1 MTAPRHSS
9 RAGSAAPSTPSRAGR
24 SKPSGG
30 TSPWS
35 ASTGRRCSTATCC
48 ASCTTTSRATNGSW
62 NGSTTE
68 HLDERCRSRA
78 SPAGGRPPEARL
90 MRAPY
95 VELHCHSNFS
105 FLDGGSHPAELAAR
119 AAELEM
125 PALAITDRGGVYGAV
140 KFLQAC
146 RKLGVKPLI
155 GTALEVDGQE
165 TVVIARNL
173 RGYSNLCRL
182 LSLAHADQPKG
193 EARAT
198 LTRVAEHKGDLFY
211 LSATDDERR
220 LRELQEALGN
230 ESVFSELHHH
240 LRPEDPWVL
249 EGRASMAKRCGAA
262 VVATNQV
269 HYHVPERRRLHDVL
283 VAIRHRTT
291 LDGARPHLFPN
302 AEHHL
307 KAGDEMRPLFK
318 GHAEALAA
326 PWDIA
331 QECAVELDFRKV
343 RFPGYPVPAGETP
356 FSFLY
361 KLCFEGVRERYRPIT
376 PEVARRLQRELEV
389 IEKTGLAE
397 FFLINWDLM
406 RFAREHGVPGQGRGS
421 AADSIVAYV
430 LGITR
435 VDPIEHNLLFERFL
449 HEEMTSTPDIDI
461 DFSTKHREQVIQY
474 VYDKYGW
481 ERTGMVCNVVTFQ
494 PRMAIRQV
502 GKALGFSAE
511 LLDRLAKGVDRWP
524 APGEMLTPPGNP
536 TEGVEDSMTG
546 AMPPPA
552 DMRPQSWQQFLELC
566 REVIEFPRHLSI
578 HVGGMLVTGEPLV
591 DIVPVEPA
599 TMEGRRVVQFN
610 KDDVEDLGL
619 IKVDLLGLRTLSVV
633 AETLDLI
640 QDTTGTRPDLDRLPL
655 DDPKVFEMCSEA
667 DTIGVFQIESRA
679 QMQTLPRTRPQSF
692 NDLVVEVAIIRPGPI
707 QGNAVHPYIRRKQG
721 REPVIYA
728 HPLLEPVLKDTLG
741 VILYQEQIIEIA
753 MRVAGMTPSQADGF
767 RRAMT
772 RHLNRVEMSSLEGDF
787 INGCL
792 ANSVPREVADQLFA
806 AVQGFAVYGFCRS
819 HAAAFARTTYE
830 TAWLKLNYPV
840 EFGCGLLN
848 HQPMGFYHPS
858 VLVEDLKRH
867 GVKVLPV
874 DVNRSYA
881 RCLPEPLALSP
892 TKPQLAEGPP
902 SSTRPSLPRRP
913 TEISVSVASTQAVKA
928 QAAMTHAMRIG
939 LNYVRDLGEDGR
951 NAIVAERRRAGP
963 YSSFDDFLNRLRG
976 GPIGPR
982 AVRNLVMVGAFDAL
996 RQPRRKL
1003 LWGWQERWHGHGLR
1017 RGLGTQAE
1025 LRLNGTAPDL
1035 PAVDEFDA
1043 NQLEYRISDL
1053 STGHHLIH
1061 FCRDRLRAMGALESN
1076 QLPSIPDRHRV
1087 RVAGLVITRQAPSTA
1102 KKIRFFTL
1110 EDEFGQVNVTIKP
1123 DVYDRYRHI
1132 ANRQPILII
1141 DGVMQR
1147 QDGVWSVLASHI
1159 EALRGVPRPQQ
1170 RSHDYR

>member
-1 MTAPRHSS
+1 M
-9 RAGSAAPSTPSRAGR
+9 
-24 SKPSGG
+24 
-30 TSPWS
+30 
-35 ASTGRRCSTATCC
+35 
-48 ASCTTTSRATNGSW
+48 
-62 NGSTTE
+62 
-68 HLDERCRSRA
+68 
-78 SPAGGRPPEARL
+78 
-90 MRAPY
+90 
-95 VELHCHSNFS
+95 
-105 FLDGGSHPAELAAR
+105 R

-140 KFLQAC
+140 RFLQAC
-146 RKLGVKPLI
+146 RKLGVKPII
-155 GTALEVDGQE
+155 GAALEVDGE
-165 TVVIARNL
+165 EVVIIARNL

-182 LSLAHADQPKG
+182 LSFAHADQPKG

-198 LTRVAEHKGDLFY
+198 IAKVAEQRGDLFY
-211 LSATDDERR
+211 LSATDDENR
-220 LRELQEALGN
+220 LRGMQEALGTEN
-230 ESVFSELHHH
+230 VFSELHHH
-240 LRPEDPWVL
+240 LGPEDAWVL
-249 EGRASMAKRCGAA
+249 EGRAAMAKRCGAA
-262 VVATNQV
+262 VVATNKV
-269 HYHVPERRRLHDVL
+269 HYHVAERRRLHDVL
-283 VAIRHRTT
+283 VAIRHRAT
-291 LDGARPHLFPN
+291 LEAARPHLFN
-302 AEHHL
+302 NSEHHL
-307 KAGDEMRPLFK
+307 KGGQAMRPLFK
-318 GHAEALAA
+318 GHEEALAT

-331 QECAVELDFRKV
+331 RECDLDLNFRGV
-343 RFPGYPVPAGETP
+343 RFPGYPVPEGETP

-389 IEKTGLAE
+389 IQKTGLAE

-461 DFSTKHREQVIQY
+461 DFSTEHREQVIQY

-511 LLDRLAKGVDRWP
+511 LLDRLAKGVDRWF
-524 APGEMLTPPGNP
+524 
-536 TEGVEDSMTG
+536 TEDIADSMLD
-546 AMPPPA
+546 AVPPP
-552 DMRPQSWQQFLELC
+552 DMRPQSWQHFLELC

-578 HVGGMLVTGEPLV
+578 HNGGMLVTGEPLV
-591 DIVPVEPA
+591 EIAPVEPA

-619 IKVDLLGLRTLSVV
+619 IKMDMLGLRTLSVV
-633 AETLDLI
+633 AEALELI
-640 QDTTGTRPDLDRLPL
+640 KDATGIRPDLDQLPL
-655 DDPKVFEMCSEA
+655 TDPKVFEMCGAA

-721 REPVIYA
+721 REPVTYA
-728 HPLLEPVLKDTLG
+728 HPLLEPILKDTLG

-753 MRVAGMTPSQADGF
+753 MYVAGMTPSGADGF

-792 ANSVPREVADQLFA
+792 GNGVPREVADQLFA

-819 HAAAFARTTYE
+819 HAAAFARTSYE
-830 TAWLKLNYPV
+830 TSWLKLNHPV

-848 HQPMGFYHPS
+848 NQPMGFYHPS

-867 GVKVLPV
+867 GVTVLPV
-874 DVNRSYA
+874 DVNRSDV
-881 RCLPEPLALSP
+881 RCLPEPLPAAAAQAPL
-892 TKPQLAEGPP
+892 TEGPP
-902 SSTRPSLPRRP
+902 SSTRPALPRRP
-913 TEISVSVASTQAVKA
+913 TDSSVSIGSVKGGTPPLASGLAEPDPDEPPCQPVK
-928 QAAMTHAMRIG
+928 AMTHAMRIG
-939 LNYVRDLGEDGR
+939 FNYVRDLGEDGR
-951 NAIVAERRRAGP
+951 KAIVDERAHGP
-963 YSSFDDFLNRLRG
+963 FTSFDDFLHRLRG
-976 GPIGPR
+976 APVGPR
-982 AVRNLVMVGAFDAL
+982 AVRNLVMVGGFDAL
-996 RQPRRKL
+996 GQPRREL

-1017 RGLGTQAE
+1017 QGISKQSE
-1025 LRLNGTAPDL
+1025 LRLNGTAPAL
-1035 PAVDEFDA
+1035 PEIDEFDA

-1061 FCRDRLRAMGALESN
+1061 FCRERLQKLGALESN
-1076 QLPSIPDRHRV
+1076 KLAGIRNNQKV

-1123 DVYDRYRHI
+1123 DVYERYRQV
-1132 ANRQPILII
+1132 ANRQPILVI

-1147 QDGVWSVLASHI
+1147 NDGVYSVLASHI
-1159 EALRGVPRPQQ
+1159 EALHGVPRPQQ
-1170 RSHDYR
+1170 KSHDYR

>member
-1 MTAPRHSS
+1 M
-9 RAGSAAPSTPSRAGR
+9 
-24 SKPSGG
+24 
-30 TSPWS
+30 
-35 ASTGRRCSTATCC
+35 
-48 ASCTTTSRATNGSW
+48 N
-62 NGSTTE
+62 
-68 HLDERCRSRA
+68 
-78 SPAGGRPPEARL
+78 
-90 MRAPY
+90 PY

-105 FLDGGSHPAELAAR
+105 FLDGGSHPAELAIR

-140 KFLQAC
+140 RFLQAC
-146 RKLGVKPLI
+146 RKLGVKPII
-155 GTALEVDGQE
+155 GSALEVDGE
-165 TVVIARNL
+165 ELILIARNL

-182 LSLAHADQPKG
+182 LSFAHADQPKG

-198 LTRVAEHKGDLFY
+198 LVNVAEHRGDLFY
-211 LSATDDERR
+211 LSATDREPR
-220 LRELQEALGN
+220 LRELQEALGK

-249 EGRASMAKRCGAA
+249 EGRAAMAKRCGAGM
-262 VVATNQV
+262 VATNEV
-269 HYHVPERRRLHDVL
+269 HYHLRQRRRLHDVM
-283 VAIRHRTT
+283 VAIRHRST
-291 LDGARPHLFPN
+291 LEETRSHLFPN
-302 AEHHL
+302 SEHHL
-307 KAGDEMRPLFK
+307 KGGGEMRPLFK
-318 GHAEALAA
+318 SHADALAT

-331 QECAVELDFRKV
+331 QECDVDLDFRKV
-343 RFPGYPVPAGETP
+343 RFPGYAVPAGETP

-361 KLCFEGVRERYRPIT
+361 RLCFEGMRERYRPIT
-376 PEVARRLQRELEV
+376 PAVARRLQHELEV

-406 RFAREHGVPGQGRGS
+406 RFAREHSVPGQGRGS

-461 DFSTKHREQVIQY
+461 DFSTEHREQVIQY
-474 VYDKYGW
+474 VYEKYGW

-511 LLDRLAKGVDRWP
+511 LLDLLAKGVDRWF
-524 APGEMLTPPGNP
+524 
-536 TEGVEDSMTG
+536 TEDVADSMME
-546 AMPPPA
+546 AVPPP

-578 HVGGMLVTGEPLV
+578 HNGGMLVTGEPLV
-591 DIVPVEPA
+591 DIAPVEPA

-619 IKVDLLGLRTLSVV
+619 IKMDMLGLRTLSVV
-633 AETLDLI
+633 AECLEMIEDA
-640 QDTTGTRPDLDRLPL
+640 TGTRPDLDQLPL
-655 DDPKVFEMCSEA
+655 NDPDVFEMCSAA

-721 REPVIYA
+721 REQVTYP
-728 HPLLEPVLKDTLG
+728 HPLLEPILKDTLG

-753 MRVAGMTPSQADGF
+753 MHVAGMAPGRADGF

-772 RHLNRVEMSSLEGDF
+772 RHLNRVEMSSLEDEFVG
-787 INGCL
+787 GCL
-792 ANSVPREVADQLFA
+792 ANGVPREVADQLFV

-819 HAAAFARTTYE
+819 HAAAFARTSYE
-830 TAWLKLNYPV
+830 TAWLKLHHPV

-848 HQPMGFYHPS
+848 NQPMGFYHPS

-867 GVKVLPV
+867 GVTVVPV
-874 DVNRSYA
+874 DINRSDV
-881 RCLPEPLALSP
+881 RCLPELISSAPSAEAHLS
-892 TKPQLAEGPP
+892 ECPP
-902 SSTRPSLPRRP
+902 SSTVAALHRLPTDSSLS
-913 TEISVSVASTQAVKA
+913 SVSTQPVK
-928 QAAMTHAMRIG
+928 TELLYAMRVG
-939 LNYVRDLGEDGR
+939 FNYVRDLGEEGR
-951 NAIVAERRRAGP
+951 QAIVDERRRAGQ
-963 YSSFDDFLNRLRG
+963 YKSFDDFLDRLRG

-982 AVRNLVMVGAFDAL
+982 AVRNLVMVGAFDHL
-996 RQPRRKL
+996 GRPRREL
-1003 LWGWQERWHGHGLR
+1003 LWGWQERWHGQGLR
-1017 RGLGTQAE
+1017 RGIDKQSE
-1025 LRLNGTAPDL
+1025 LHLNGTAPEL
-1035 PAVDEFDA
+1035 PGIDDFDA

-1053 STGHHLIH
+1053 STGHHLIY
-1061 FCRDRLRAMGALESN
+1061 FCRDRLSAMGAIESN
-1076 QLPSIPDRHRV
+1076 KLQAIANHQKV
-1087 RVAGLVITRQAPSTA
+1087 RVAGLVITRQAPMTA

-1123 DVYDRYRHI
+1123 DVYERYRQF
-1132 ANRQPILII
+1132 ANRQPILVI

-1147 QDGVWSVLASHI
+1147 QDGVHSVLASHI
-1159 EALRGVPRPQQ
+1159 QALEGVPRPKT

>member
-1 MTAPRHSS
+1 MP
-9 RAGSAAPSTPSRAGR
+9 
-24 SKPSGG
+24 
-30 TSPWS
+30 
-35 ASTGRRCSTATCC
+35 
-48 ASCTTTSRATNGSW
+48 
-62 NGSTTE
+62 
-68 HLDERCRSRA
+68 
-78 SPAGGRPPEARL
+78 
-90 MRAPY
+90 APY
-95 VELHCHSNFS
+95 VELHSHSNFS
-105 FLDGGSHPAELAAR
+105 FLDGGSHPYELAMR

-140 KFLQAC
+140 RHLQAC
-146 RKLGVKPLI
+146 RKLGVKPII
-155 GTALEVDGQE
+155 GASLEVDGE
-165 TVVIARNL
+165 ELILIARNL

-182 LSLAHADQPKG
+182 LTLAHADQPKG
-193 EARAT
+193 DARTT
-198 LTRVAEHKGDLFY
+198 LDTVAEHRGELFY
-211 LSATDDERR
+211 LSPTDREQRM
-220 LRELQEALGN
+220 RELQGALGKEN
-230 ESVFSELHHH
+230 VFSELHHH
-240 LRPEDPWVL
+240 RRPEDEWVL
-249 EGRASMAKRCGAA
+249 EGRAAMARRCGAGVA
-262 VVATNQV
+262 ATNEV
-269 HYHVPERRRLHDVL
+269 HYHVAERRRLHDVL
-283 VAIRHRTT
+283 VAIRHRAT
-291 LDGARPHLFPN
+291 LDEARAHLFPN
-302 AEHHL
+302 SEHHL
-307 KAGDEMRPLFK
+307 KGGADLRPHFH
-318 GHAEALAA
+318 GHAEALAT
-326 PWDIA
+326 PWEIA
-331 QECAVELDFRKV
+331 QECDVDLDFRKV

-361 KLCFEGVRERYRPIT
+361 KLCFEGVRDRYRPIT
-376 PEVARRLQRELEV
+376 PAVAQRLQRELEV

-461 DFSTKHREQVIQY
+461 DFSTEHREQVIQY
-474 VYDKYGW
+474 IYEKYGW
-481 ERTGMVCNVVTFQ
+481 ERTGMVCNIVTFQ

-511 LLDRLAKGVDRWP
+511 LLDRLAKGVDRWF
-524 APGEMLTPPGNP
+524 
-536 TEGVEDSMTG
+536 TEDVEDSMTG
-546 AMPPPA
+546 AVPPP

-578 HVGGMLVTGEPLV
+578 HNGGMLVTGEPLV
-591 DIVPVEPA
+591 DIAPVEPA

-619 IKVDLLGLRTLSVV
+619 IKMDMLGLRTLSVV
-633 AETLDLI
+633 AEALELI
-640 QDTTGTRPDLDRLPL
+640 KDTTGTRPDLDQLPL
-655 DDPKVFEMCSEA
+655 NDPAVFEMCGEA

-679 QMQTLPRTRPQSF
+679 QMQTLPRTRPKTF

-721 REPVIYA
+721 REEVTYA
-728 HPLLEPVLKDTLG
+728 HPLLEPILKDTLG

-753 MRVAGMTPSQADGF
+753 MYVAGMKPGRADGF

-772 RHLNRVEMSSLEGDF
+772 RHLNRVEMSSLEDEF
-787 INGCL
+787 IGGCL
-792 ANSVPREVADQLFA
+792 ANEVPREVADQLFA

-819 HAAAFARTTYE
+819 HAAAFARTSYE
-830 TAWLKLNYPV
+830 TAWMKLHHPV

-848 HQPMGFYHPS
+848 NQPMGFYHPS

-867 GVKVLPV
+867 GLKALPV
-874 DVNRSYA
+874 DINLSDI
-881 RCLPEPLALSP
+881 RCLPEALPEVAPGQFPATAGTRGIQRDMYPASAG
-892 TKPQLAEGPP
+892 TRGGSGSASATPQLAGGPP
-902 SSTRPSLPRRP
+902 FGSRPLPRLP
-913 TEISVSVASTQAVKA
+913 PESSVLTESTLPVKA
-928 QAAMTHAMRIG
+928 RYAMRIG
-939 LNYVRDLGEDGR
+939 LNYVRDLGEEGR
-951 NAIVAERRRAGP
+951 KAIVEDRDRGGP
-963 YSSFDDFLNRLRG
+963 YLSFDDFINRMRG

-996 RQPRRKL
+996 GQPRREL
-1003 LWGWQERWHGHGLR
+1003 LWGWQERWHGKGLR
-1017 RGLGTQAE
+1017 RGIDKQSE
-1025 LRLNGTAPDL
+1025 LRLNGTAPSL
-1035 PAVDEFDA
+1035 PDVDDFDA

-1061 FCRDRLRAMGALESN
+1061 FCRDRLAAMGALESN
-1076 QLPSIPDRHRV
+1076 KLPAIANNKQV

-1123 DVYDRYRHI
+1123 DVYDRYRQV

-1147 QDGVWSVLASHI
+1147 QDGVHSVLASHI
-1159 EALRGVPRPQQ
+1159 QALEGAPRPAQ

>member
-1 MTAPRHSS
+1 M
-9 RAGSAAPSTPSRAGR
+9 
-24 SKPSGG
+24 
-30 TSPWS
+30 
-35 ASTGRRCSTATCC
+35 
-48 ASCTTTSRATNGSW
+48 
-62 NGSTTE
+62 
-68 HLDERCRSRA
+68 
-78 SPAGGRPPEARL
+78 PP
-90 MRAPY
+90 PY
-95 VELHCHSNFS
+95 VELHSHSNFS
-105 FLDGGSHPAELAAR
+105 FLDGGSHPYELAVR

-140 KFLQAC
+140 RHLQAC
-146 RKLGVKPLI
+146 RKLGVKPII
-155 GTALEVDGQE
+155 GSALEVDRE
-165 TVVIARNL
+165 ELILIARNL

-182 LSLAHADQPKG
+182 LTLAHADQPKG
-193 EARAT
+193 EARTTLAT
-198 LTRVAEHKGDLFY
+198 VAEHRGDLFF
-211 LSATDDERR
+211 LSPTDHEPRM
-220 LRELQEALGN
+220 RELQGALGKEN
-230 ESVFSELHHH
+230 VFSELHHH
-240 LRPEDPWVL
+240 RRPEDEWVL
-249 EGRASMAKRCGAA
+249 EGRAAMARRCGAR
-262 VVATNQV
+262 VVATNEV
-269 HYHVPERRRLHDVL
+269 HYHVAERRRLHDVL
-283 VAIRHRTT
+283 VAIRHRAT
-291 LDGARPHLFPN
+291 LEEARAHLFPN
-302 AEHHL
+302 SEHHL
-307 KAGDEMRPLFK
+307 KGGADLRPLFH
-318 GHAEALAA
+318 GQAEALAT
-326 PWDIA
+326 PWEIA
-331 QECAVELDFRKV
+331 QECDVDLDFRKV

-361 KLCFEGVRERYRPIT
+361 KLCFEGVRDRYRPIT
-376 PEVARRLQRELEV
+376 PAVAQRLQRELEV

-461 DFSTKHREQVIQY
+461 DFSTEHREQVIQY
-474 VYDKYGW
+474 IYEKYGW

-511 LLDRLAKGVDRWP
+511 LLDRLAKGVDRWF
-524 APGEMLTPPGNP
+524 
-536 TEGVEDSMTG
+536 TEDVEDSMTG
-546 AMPPPA
+546 AVPPP
-552 DMRPQSWQQFLELC
+552 DMRPQSWRQFLELC

-578 HVGGMLVTGEPLV
+578 HNGGMLVTGEPLV
-591 DIVPVEPA
+591 DIAPVEPA

-619 IKVDLLGLRTLSVV
+619 IKMDMLGLRTLSVV
-633 AETLDLI
+633 AEALELI
-640 QDTTGTRPDLDRLPL
+640 KDTTGTRPDLDQLPL
-655 DDPKVFEMCSEA
+655 NDPAVFEMCGEA

-679 QMQTLPRTRPQSF
+679 QMQTLPRTRPKTF

-721 REPVIYA
+721 REEVTYA
-728 HPLLEPVLKDTLG
+728 HPLLEPILKDTLG

-753 MRVAGMTPSQADGF
+753 MYVAGMKPGRADGF

-772 RHLNRVEMSSLEGDF
+772 RHLNRVEMSSLEDEF
-787 INGCL
+787 IGGCL
-792 ANSVPREVADQLFA
+792 ANEVPRQVADQLFA

-819 HAAAFARTTYE
+819 HAAAFARTSYE
-830 TAWLKLNYPV
+830 TAWMKLHHPV

-848 HQPMGFYHPS
+848 NQPMGFYHPS

-867 GVKVLPV
+867 GLKALPV
-874 DVNRSYA
+874 NINLSDV
-881 RCLPEPLALSP
+881 RCLPEAIP
-892 TKPQLAEGPP
+892 KPQPAQAHLSEGPP
-902 SSTRPSLPRRP
+902 SSTLAALPRSP
-913 TEISVSVASTQAVKA
+913 TNSSVLSESTLPVKA
-928 QAAMTHAMRIG
+928 RYAMRIG

-951 NAIVAERRRAGP
+951 KAIVEDRVRGGP
-963 YSSFDDFLNRLRG
+963 YLSFDDFINRMRG

-996 RQPRRKL
+996 GQPRREL
-1003 LWGWQERWHGHGLR
+1003 LWGWQERWHGKGLR
-1017 RGLGTQAE
+1017 RGIDKQSE
-1025 LRLNGTAPDL
+1025 LKLNGTAPSL
-1035 PAVDEFDA
+1035 PHVDDFDA

-1061 FCRDRLRAMGALESN
+1061 FCRDRLAALGALESN
-1076 QLPSIPDRHRV
+1076 KLPAIANNKQV

-1123 DVYDRYRHI
+1123 DVYDRYRQV

-1147 QDGVWSVLASHI
+1147 QDGVHSVLASHI
-1159 EALRGVPRPQQ
+1159 QALEGVPRPTQ

>member
-1 MTAPRHSS
+1 M
-9 RAGSAAPSTPSRAGR
+9 
-24 SKPSGG
+24 
-30 TSPWS
+30 
-35 ASTGRRCSTATCC
+35 
-48 ASCTTTSRATNGSW
+48 N
-62 NGSTTE
+62 
-68 HLDERCRSRA
+68 
-78 SPAGGRPPEARL
+78 
-90 MRAPY
+90 PY

-105 FLDGGSHPAELAAR
+105 FLDGGSHPYELAAR

-140 KFLQAC
+140 KFLKAC
-146 RKLGVKPLI
+146 RKLGVKPII

-165 TVVIARNL
+165 VVMIARNL

-182 LSLAHADQPKG
+182 LSFAHVDQPKG
-193 EARAT
+193 EARAPIAK
-198 LTRVAEHKGDLFY
+198 VAEHRGDLFY
-211 LSATDDERR
+211 LSATDDEKR
-220 LRELQEALGN
+220 LRELQEALGKEN
-230 ESVFSELHHH
+230 VFSELHHH
-240 LRPEDPWVL
+240 LRPEDSWML
-249 EGRASMAKRCGAA
+249 EGRAAMAKRCGAA
-262 VVATNQV
+262 IVATNEV

-283 VAIRHRTT
+283 VAIRRRAT
-291 LDGARPHLFPN
+291 LESARPHLFPN
-302 AEHHL
+302 SEHHL
-307 KAGDEMRPLFK
+307 KGQAEMRPFFK
-318 GHAEALAA
+318 GHAEALAT

-331 QECAVELDFRKV
+331 RECDVDLDFRKV
-343 RFPGYPVPAGETP
+343 RFPGYSVPAGETP

-361 KLCFEGVRERYRPIT
+361 KLCFEGMRERYRPIT
-376 PEVARRLQRELEV
+376 PEVARRLQRELDV

-461 DFSTKHREQVIQY
+461 DFSTEHREQVIQY
-474 VYDKYGW
+474 IYDKYGW

-511 LLDRLAKGVDRWP
+511 LLDRLAKGVDRWF
-524 APGEMLTPPGNP
+524 
-536 TEGVEDSMTG
+536 TEDVQDSMLDSV
-546 AMPPPA
+546 PPP
-552 DMRPQSWQQFLELC
+552 DMRPQSWKQFLELC
-566 REVIEFPRHLSI
+566 REIIEFPRHLSI

-619 IKVDLLGLRTLSVV
+619 IKMDMLGLRTLSVV
-633 AETLDLI
+633 AESLELI
-640 QDTTGTRPDLDRLPL
+640 RDTTGTRPDLDQLPL
-655 DDPKVFEMCSEA
+655 NDPKVFEMCSAA

-679 QMQTLPRTRPQSF
+679 QMQTLPRTRPQTF

-721 REPVIYA
+721 REPVTYA
-728 HPLLEPVLKDTLG
+728 HPLLEPILKDTLG

-753 MRVAGMTPSQADGF
+753 MHVAGMAPSKADGF

-787 INGCL
+787 ISGCL
-792 ANSVPREVADQLFA
+792 ANDVPREVADQLFT

-819 HAAAFARTTYE
+819 HAAAFARTSYE
-830 TAWLKLNYPV
+830 TAWLKLNHAV

-848 HQPMGFYHPS
+848 NQPMGFYHPS

-867 GVKVLPV
+867 GVTMLPV
-874 DVNRSYA
+874 DINRSDV
-881 RCLPEPLALSP
+881 RCLPEPLAHARPKAHL
-892 TKPQLAEGPP
+892 TEGPP

-913 TEISVSVASTQAVKA
+913 TDPSVPAVSTEPVK
-928 QAAMTHAMRIG
+928 AMTHAMRVG
-939 LNYVRDLGEDGR
+939 FNYVRDLGEDGR
-951 NAIVAERRRAGP
+951 KAIVDARANGP
-963 YSSFDDFLNRLRG
+963 YTSFDDFLHRLRG
-976 GPIGPR
+976 APVGPS

-996 RQPRRKL
+996 GQLRREI

-1017 RGLGTQAE
+1017 RGIAKQSE

-1035 PAVDEFDA
+1035 PSIDDFDA

-1061 FCRDRLRAMGALESN
+1061 FCRERLQKMGALESN
-1076 QLPSIPDRHRV
+1076 KLASIRNHQQV

-1123 DVYDRYRHI
+1123 DVYERYRQV
-1132 ANRQPILII
+1132 ANRQPILVI

-1147 QDGVWSVLASHI
+1147 NDGVYSVLASHI
-1159 EALRGVPRPQQ
+1159 EALQNVSRPHQ

>member
-1 MTAPRHSS
+1 M
-9 RAGSAAPSTPSRAGR
+9 
-24 SKPSGG
+24 
-30 TSPWS
+30 
-35 ASTGRRCSTATCC
+35 
-48 ASCTTTSRATNGSW
+48 N
-62 NGSTTE
+62 
-68 HLDERCRSRA
+68 
-78 SPAGGRPPEARL
+78 
-90 MRAPY
+90 PY

-140 KFLQAC
+140 KFLQAS
-146 RKLGVKPLI
+146 RKLGVKPII

-165 TVVIARNL
+165 VVMIARNL

-182 LSLAHADQPKG
+182 LSFAHADQPKG

-198 LTRVAEHKGDLFY
+198 IAKVGEHRGDLFY
-211 LSATDDERR
+211 LSATDDANR
-220 LRELQEALGN
+220 LHELQDALGKEN
-230 ESVFSELHHH
+230 VFSELHHH
-240 LRPEDPWVL
+240 LCPADAWVL
-249 EGRASMAKRCGAA
+249 EGRAAMAKRCGAA
-262 VVATNQV
+262 VVATNEV

-283 VAIRHRTT
+283 VAIRHRAT
-291 LDGARPHLFPN
+291 LESARPHLFPN
-302 AEHHL
+302 SEHHL
-307 KAGDEMRPLFK
+307 KGGADMRPLFK
-318 GHAEALAA
+318 GHAEALAT

-331 QECAVELDFRKV
+331 QECDVDLDFRKV

-376 PEVARRLQRELEV
+376 PEVAQRLQRELEV

-406 RFAREHGVPGQGRGS
+406 RFARERGVPGQGRGS

-461 DFSTKHREQVIQY
+461 DFSTEHREQVIQY

-511 LLDRLAKGVDRWP
+511 LLDRLAKGVDRWF
-524 APGEMLTPPGNP
+524 
-536 TEGVEDSMTG
+536 TEDVADSMLD
-546 AMPPPA
+546 AVPPP
-552 DMRPQSWQQFLELC
+552 DMRPKSWQQFLELC
-566 REVIEFPRHLSI
+566 REIIEFPRHLSI

-619 IKVDLLGLRTLSVV
+619 IKMDMLGLRTLSVV
-633 AETLDLI
+633 AESLELI
-640 QDTTGTRPDLDRLPL
+640 KDTTGTRPDLDQLPL
-655 DDPKVFEMCSEA
+655 NDPKVFEMCSAA

-679 QMQTLPRTRPQSF
+679 QMQTLPRTRPQTF

-721 REPVIYA
+721 REPVTYA

-787 INGCL
+787 ISGCL
-792 ANSVPREVADQLFA
+792 ANGVPREVADQLFA

-819 HAAAFARTTYE
+819 HAAAFARTSYE
-830 TAWLKLNYPV
+830 TAWLKLNHAV

-848 HQPMGFYHPS
+848 NQPMGFYHPS

-867 GVKVLPV
+867 GVTVLPV
-874 DVNRSYA
+874 DVNRSDV
-881 RCLPEPLALSP
+881 RCLPEPV
-892 TKPQLAEGPP
+892 EN
-902 SSTRPSLPRRP
+902 
-913 TEISVSVASTQAVKA
+913 
-928 QAAMTHAMRIG
+928 MTHAMRVG

-951 NAIVAERRRAGP
+951 KAIVDERVHGP
-963 YSSFDDFLNRLRG
+963 YPSFDDFLHRLRG
-976 GPIGPR
+976 APVGPR

-996 RQPRRKL
+996 GQPRREL

-1017 RGLGTQAE
+1017 RGIEKQSE

-1035 PAVDEFDA
+1035 PAIDAFDA

-1061 FCRDRLRAMGALESN
+1061 FCRERLQNLGALESSK
-1076 QLPSIPDRHRV
+1076 LASIRNHQKV

-1123 DVYDRYRHI
+1123 DVYERYRQV
-1132 ANRQPILII
+1132 ANRQPILVI

-1147 QDGVWSVLASHI
+1147 NDGVYSVLASHI
-1159 EALRGVPRPQQ
+1159 QALEGVPRPHQ

>member
-1 MTAPRHSS
+1 V
-9 RAGSAAPSTPSRAGR
+9 
-24 SKPSGG
+24 
-30 TSPWS
+30 
-35 ASTGRRCSTATCC
+35 
-48 ASCTTTSRATNGSW
+48 N
-62 NGSTTE
+62 
-68 HLDERCRSRA
+68 
-78 SPAGGRPPEARL
+78 
-90 MRAPY
+90 PY

-105 FLDGGSHPAELAAR
+105 FLDGGSHPFELAAR
-119 AAELEM
+119 GAELEM

-146 RKLGVKPLI
+146 RKLGVKPII
-155 GTALEVDGQE
+155 GTSLEVEGE
-165 TVVIARNL
+165 EVVMIARNL

-182 LSLAHADQPKG
+182 LSFAHADQPKG

-198 LTRVAEHKGDLFY
+198 IAQVAELRGDLLF

-220 LRELQEALGN
+220 LRDLQEALGREN
-230 ESVFSELHHH
+230 VFSELHHH
-240 LRPEDPWVL
+240 LGPADQWVL
-249 EGRASMAKRCGAA
+249 EGRAAMARRCGAA
-262 VVATNQV
+262 LVATNEV

-283 VAIRHRTT
+283 VAIRHRAT
-291 LDGARPHLFPN
+291 LESVRPYLFPN
-302 AEHHL
+302 SEHHL
-307 KAGDEMRPLFK
+307 KGGEAMRPLFK
-318 GHAEALAA
+318 GHAEALAT

-331 QECAVELDFRKV
+331 QECDVDLNFRGV

-461 DFSTKHREQVIQY
+461 DFSTEHREQVIQY
-474 VYDKYGW
+474 IYDKYGW
-481 ERTGMVCNVVTFQ
+481 EKTGMVCNVVTFQ

-511 LLDRLAKGVDRWP
+511 LLDRLAKGVDRWF
-524 APGEMLTPPGNP
+524 
-536 TEGVEDSMTG
+536 TEDVADSMVD
-546 AMPPPA
+546 AVPPPE
-552 DMRPQSWQQFLELC
+552 MRPQSWQHFLDLC

-578 HVGGMLVTGEPLV
+578 HNGGMLVTGEPLV
-591 DIVPVEPA
+591 EIVPVEPA

-619 IKVDLLGLRTLSVV
+619 IKMDMLGLRTLSVI
-633 AETLDLI
+633 AEALELI
-640 QDTTGTRPDLDRLPL
+640 KDKTGTRPDLDQLPL
-655 DDPKVFEMCSEA
+655 NDPAVFEMCSAA

-679 QMQTLPRTRPQSF
+679 QMQTLPRTRPQTF

-721 REPVIYA
+721 RETVTYA
-728 HPLLEPVLKDTLG
+728 HPLLEPILKDTLG

-753 MRVAGMTPSQADGF
+753 MYVAGMTPSGADGF

-792 ANSVPREVADQLFA
+792 ANGVPREVADQLFA

-819 HAAAFARTTYE
+819 HAAAFARTSYE
-830 TAWLKLNYPV
+830 TSWLKLNHPV

-848 HQPMGFYHPS
+848 NQPMGFYHPS

-867 GVKVLPV
+867 GVTVLPV
-874 DVNRSYA
+874 DVNRSDV
-881 RCLPEPLALSP
+881 RCLPEPLHAASAKTHL
-892 TKPQLAEGPP
+892 TEGPP

-913 TEISVSVASTQAVKA
+913 TDSSVSSTSTLPVKT
-928 QAAMTHAMRIG
+928 MTHAMRVG
-939 LNYVRDLGEDGR
+939 FNYVRDLGEDGR
-951 NAIVAERRRAGP
+951 KAVVDERQRGGP
-963 YSSFDDFLNRLRG
+963 YTSFDDFLHRLRG
-976 GPIGPR
+976 APVGPR

-996 RQPRRKL
+996 DQPRREL

-1017 RGLGTQAE
+1017 RGIDQQAE
-1025 LRLNGTAPDL
+1025 LRLNSTAPGL
-1035 PAVDEFDA
+1035 PAIDAFDA

-1061 FCRDRLRAMGALESN
+1061 FCRERLRQLGALESN
-1076 QLPSIPDRHRV
+1076 KLAAVGNSQQV

-1123 DVYDRYRHI
+1123 DVYERYRQV
-1132 ANRQPILII
+1132 ANRQPILVI

-1147 QDGVWSVLASHI
+1147 NDGVYSVLASHI
-1159 EALRGVPRPQQ
+1159 EALQGVPRPPQK
-1170 RSHDYR
+1170 SHDYR